1 MRLSAL
7 QVKVIR
13 SSVMEVLGEGC
24 VIKLFGSRVHDAGK
38 GGDIDILIQ
47 TEEPVERPAKALAQI
62 EAKMIMQ
69 LGDRKIDLLLDAPNL
84 ERSPIL
90 AIAHQTGIPL

>member
-1 MRLSAL
+1 MRLTEL

-24 VIKLFGSRVHDAGK
+24 VIKLFGSRVHDASK

-47 TEEPVERPAKALAQI
+47 TEEPVERPARALAQI
-62 EAKMIMQ
+62 ESKIIMQ

-84 ERSPIL
+84 EPSPIL

>member
-1 MRLSAL
+1 MRLTAL

-24 VIKLFGSRVHDAGK
+24 VIKLFGSRVHDGGK

-47 TEEPVERPAKALAQI
+47 TEEPVERPSKALAQI
-62 EAKMIMQ
+62 ESKMIMQ

>member
-7 QVKVIR
+7 QAGAIR
-13 SSVMEVLGEGC
+13 RSVSAVLGEGC
-24 VIKLFGSRVHDAGK
+24 VIKLFGSRVHDSGQ

-47 TEEPVERPAKALAQI
+47 TAEPVERPAKVLAQI
-62 EAKMIMQ
+62 ESKMIMQ

-84 ERSPIL
+84 ERSPIV
-90 AIAHQTGIPL
+90 AIAHQTGVPL